1 MKLRLLLL
9 LIASVLFLAACDGA
23 SSDAPEI
30 NSESEFSAGK
40 DSSETT
46 ENMAEETD
54 NSGEIYSDKVYYV
67 GEDIPAGGYV
77 IDCTNTNYTMS
88 VLIFANA
95 EDFRCF
101 QDSEKFTLGEF
112 SDAVELYAWAN
123 FYLGLDDKAYIGLRE
138 GYIILL
144 DGGKCEFN
152 TYNPSSERTIYSG
165 LYVVGKD
172 IKAEK
177 INILCTTAYLK
188 MTLFSGKDDYL
199 SYHKSSRF
207 TIGEEAEAIQEFAES
222 SDFIYTDDSTYAN
235 LRDGMIMMVEEGVG
249 KSQVDEGPVIN

>member
-9 LIASVLFLAACDGA
+9 LIASILFLTACEGTV
-23 SSDAPEI
+23 SDAPEI
-30 NSESEFSAGK
+30 NSASEFSIGK
-40 DSSETT
+40 DSPENT
-46 ENMAEETD
+46 ENLTEETD
-54 NSGEIYSDKVYYV
+54 NSGKSYSNKVYYV

-77 IDCTNTNYTMS
+77 INCTNTNYTMS
-88 VLIFANA
+88 VLIFASA
-95 EDFRCF
+95 QDFKGF
-101 QDSEKFTLGEF
+101 QDSKKFTLGEF

-123 FYLGLDDKAYIGLRE
+123 FYLGQDDKAYIGLRE

-152 TYNPSSERTIYSG
+152 TYNPSEEQTLYSG
-165 LYVVGKD
+165 LYVVGED
-172 IKAEK
+172 VNAEK
-177 INILCTTAYLK
+177 INILCTTDYLK

-199 SYHKSSRF
+199 NYHKSSRF
-207 TIGEEAEAIQEFAES
+207 TIGEETEAIQEFAES

-235 LRDGMIMMVEEGVG
+235 LRDGMIMMIEEGVG